1 MKNLQWYK
9 TDIYLMDSLERFFTS
24 RFQDKLLIIKANLK
38 NNGLEARI
46 KSFIINIKNNSAE
59 YFNDEY
65 YIGIGEKLF
74 EKIYKEIE
82 SKKIEIKRIL
92 ENNIML
98 K

>member
-1 MKNLQWYK
+1 
-9 TDIYLMDSLERFFTS
+9 MDSLERFFTS